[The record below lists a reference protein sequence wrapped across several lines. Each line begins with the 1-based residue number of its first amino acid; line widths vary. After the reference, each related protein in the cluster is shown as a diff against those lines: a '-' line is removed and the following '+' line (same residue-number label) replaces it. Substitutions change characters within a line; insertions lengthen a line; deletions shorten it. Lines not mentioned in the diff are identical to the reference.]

1 MTDDHGLDVKLEGLA
16 RQYDDV
22 SAQLATPEVH
32 ADPAA
37 LKRLGRELARLEP
50 VVAAHRELEDV
61 RAQLV
66 GARHM
71 RDAETDDDLK
81 AMAREEIATLEARE
95 TALIDDLR
103 VSLLPRDPNDDR
115 NVIVEIRAGAGGEEA
130 ALFAAELLRMY
141 TRYAQEH
148 RFATDL
154 MSLNETG
161 IGGIKEA
168 ILEVAGDGAYS
179 RLKFEGGVHRVQRVP
194 STESSGRIHTSTAT
208 VIVLP
213 EADEVEV
220 DIDET
225 RDLRIDVKR
234 SSGPGGQSVNTTDS
248 AVRITHLPTGLVVEI
263 QDEKSQHKNKAKA
276 MAVLRSRL
284 YDLELTK
291 QREAQSAERKVM
303 VGGGDRSEK
312 IRTYNFPDNRVTDH
326 RIGVTIHNVPG
337 VLEGAARPADRRAG
351 DGRPGR
357 PAAQPHGDRQW
368 PGRRRAPGLSPVPR
382 RVPSARRVRS
392 LRRAR
397 RPRPMR
403 PGSSSPSS
411 ARSSRPPTSARS
423 RSSSRAT
430 STC

>member
-1 MTDDHGLDVKLEGLA
+1 MTATMTDDHGLDDKLEDLA

-22 SAQLATPEVH
+22 STQLATPEVLG
-32 ADPAA
+32 DPGAMR
-37 LKRLGRELARLEP
+37 RLGRELSRLEP
-50 VVAAHRELEDV
+50 VVGAYRELVDV
-61 RAQLV
+61 RTQLE

-71 RDAETDDDLK
+71 RDAEPDEDLK
-81 AMAREEIATLEARE
+81 TLAREEIASLETRE
-95 TALIDDLR
+95 TALLDDLR

-130 ALFAAELLRMY
+130 ALFATELLRMY
-141 TRYAQEH
+141 SRYAQEH
-148 RFATDL
+148 RFQTDL
-154 MSLNETG
+154 MSLNATG
-161 IGGIKEA
+161 IGGTKEA

-213 EADEVEV
+213 EVDDVEV

-225 RDLRIDVKR
+225 KDLRIDVKR

-284 YDLELTK
+284 YDLELAK
-291 QREAQSAERKVM
+291 QREAQSAERRLM

-337 VLEGAARPADRRAG
+337 VLEGQLDPLIDALVMADQADRLSHLTESNGRSGA
-351 DGRPGR
+351 DG
-357 PAAQPHGDRQW
+357 ADR
-368 PGRRRAPGLSPVPR
+368 G
-382 RVPSARRVRS
+382 
-392 LRRAR
+392 
-397 RPRPMR
+397 
-403 PGSSSPSS
+403 
-411 ARSSRPPTSARS
+411 
-423 RSSSRAT
+423 
-430 STC
+430 

>member
-1 MTDDHGLDVKLEGLA
+1 MSEIDTLDAKLAGVA
-16 RQYDDV
+16 RQYDQV
-22 SAQLATPEVH
+22 SAQLASPEVH
-32 ADPAA
+32 ADPAQ
-37 LKRLGRELARLEP
+37 LRTLGRELARLEP
-50 VVAAHRELEDV
+50 VVAAYRELGDV
-61 RAQLV
+61 REQLA
-66 GARHM
+66 GARQM
-71 RDAETDDDLK
+71 RDAEHDEAMKDL
-81 AMAREEIATLEARE
+81 ARDEIAELEARE
-95 TALIDDLR
+95 TRLVEDLK
-103 VSLLPRDPNDDR
+103 VTLLPRDPNDER

-148 RFATDL
+148 RFHTDL

-220 DIDET
+220 DIDEEK
-225 RDLRIDVKR
+225 DLRIDVKR

-276 MAVLRSRL
+276 LAVLRSRL
-284 YDLELTK
+284 YDLELAR
-291 QREAQSAERKVM
+291 QREAQSAERRLM
-303 VGGGDRSEK
+303 VGGGERSEK

-337 VLEGAARPADRRAG
+337 VLEGQLDPLIDALVMADQADRLRHLTETN
-351 DGRPGR
+351 DGREAG
-357 PAAQPHGDRQW
+357 ALA
-368 PGRRRAPGLSPVPR
+368 RA
-382 RVPSARRVRS
+382 
-392 LRRAR
+392 
-397 RPRPMR
+397 
-403 PGSSSPSS
+403 
-411 ARSSRPPTSARS
+411 
-423 RSSSRAT
+423 
-430 STC
+430 